1 MNISPVSARAF
12 APKAAINFKGN
23 DEENTKSPAPIEKE
37 DEYYNPVS
45 VKTERRLAVLSSAGT
60 SAIVGAVVAG
70 LTSALKEDT
79 KLFSKVPMIAGAI
92 ATLGTLALT
101 LPSKLYHTKVNATV
115 KEKEMDVFTR
125 DKELKKDLT
134 KEVHN
139 EVKDPEV
146 SLDDKLNHNLK
157 LQAGNRASTLGITQF

>member
-1 MNISPVSARAF
+1 MNISPVSAKTF

-23 DEENTKSPAPIEKE
+23 SEENTKSTASDNQ

-45 VKTERRLAVLSSAGT
+45 VKTERNLAILSSVGT
-60 SAIVGAVVAG
+60 SGVVGAVVAG
-70 LTSALKEDT
+70 IVSALKEDT
-79 KLFSKVPMIAGAI
+79 KLFSKVPILAGIAA
-92 ATLGTLALT
+92 AAGTLALT
-101 LPSKLYHTKVNATV
+101 LPSSLYHTKVNATV

-134 KEVHN
+134 TEVHDA
-139 EVKDPEV
+139 VKDPKV

>member
-1 MNISPVSARAF
+1 MNISPVSAKTF
-12 APKAAINFKGN
+12 APKAAIKFKGN
-23 DEENTKSPAPIEKE
+23 REENTKSTASDNQ

-45 VKTERRLAVLSSAGT
+45 VKTERNLAILSSVGT
-60 SAIVGAVVAG
+60 SGVVGAVVAG
-70 LTSALKEDT
+70 IVSALKNEDT
-79 KLFSKVPMIAGAI
+79 KLFSKVPILAGIAA
-92 ATLGTLALT
+92 AAGTLALT
-101 LPSKLYHTKVNATV
+101 LPSSLYHTKVNATV

-134 KEVHN
+134 KEVHDA
-139 EVKDPEV
+139 VKDPEV